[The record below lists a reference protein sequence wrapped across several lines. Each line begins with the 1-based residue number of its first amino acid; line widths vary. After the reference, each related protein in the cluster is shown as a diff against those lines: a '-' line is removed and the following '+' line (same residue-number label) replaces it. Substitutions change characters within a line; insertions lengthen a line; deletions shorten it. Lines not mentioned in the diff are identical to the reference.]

1 MIGAS
6 AVMCGVAHRV
16 LGGACEGLS
25 QKGGTTLK
33 RVIALLLAM
42 GAIALVLASC
52 GGKDQK
58 AQTDE
63 PQGQQLMKQ
72 NMMKGQELMQKAQ
85 GGQ

>member
-1 MIGAS
+1 
-6 AVMCGVAHRV
+6 
-16 LGGACEGLS
+16 
-25 QKGGTTLK
+25 
-33 RVIALLLAM
+33 M